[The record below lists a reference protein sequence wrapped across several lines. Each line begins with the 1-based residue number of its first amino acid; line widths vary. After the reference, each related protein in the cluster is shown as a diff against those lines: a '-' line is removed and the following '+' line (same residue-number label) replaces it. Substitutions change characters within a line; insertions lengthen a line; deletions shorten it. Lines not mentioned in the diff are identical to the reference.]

1 VSQRVALR
9 QSLARLLLVGMV
21 LTYFLFF
28 SFLTIRRH
36 QALQSTAFDLGIY
49 NQALWN
55 TTHGDFL
62 RSTNEPGFDTLLADH
77 FQPTLL
83 LFALLYLI
91 HAGPATLLIGQT
103 AILALGALP
112 AYGLAVHKLTM
123 PPAERGS
130 NSSATRSPRTW
141 ERESIGLVF
150 AAVYLLT
157 PALEQANLF
166 DFHPMTLA
174 ASFLLFAFYF
184 LRVGRPRL
192 FLVFVALTIGCKEV
206 LPLVGI
212 LLGLYVFL
220 VARKRRLGVVTF
232 ALSVVW
238 LYVGLF
244 VIIPHFNVRGQSQY
258 FALDYGQWGNTPLEM
273 MRSFLT
279 RPGDLF
285 TSLSEPPKPAYVWT
299 LLAPWVGLPLAGLP
313 VLLLGLPVL
322 VVNLLSATRLM
333 HDPDLLL
340 HYATPLVPILF
351 VATLDGIAWVAKQA
365 ARWGLPR
372 RRAVSALTAF
382 VLLSTLL
389 SHRAGG
395 ETPLAADFRWPQIT
409 PHQQAAEA
417 MFAQVSPDAVLSAS
431 DRLNPHVSGR
441 RTIYLFPRLE
451 DADTVLYD
459 ATPTNVPVITR
470 DEYDLVRSLINEQGF
485 GIVDGRD
492 GVLLLR
498 KGVINRTIPE
508 AFYTFVHA
516 DGAIPQVR
524 AQVRFEESLLL
535 TGFDVV
541 QVRPSAPRI
550 YLRLYLE
557 PLRASLEGLRL
568 FAFLTDDKG
577 RPVPGSEYE
586 LPGAVW
592 YPPARWAAGQ
602 AVRLDT
608 LHWELYLHPR
618 FGVALVVTRG
628 NNPWEV
634 GQRLRA
640 EVKSPP
646 GVFALRQGG
655 TLLEIIRVQRV
666 GRRAEWTERPFPS
679 SP

>member
-1 VSQRVALR
+1 
-9 QSLARLLLVGMV
+9 MV
-21 LTYFLFF
+21 LAYFLFF
-28 SFLTIRRH
+28 SFLTVRRH

-77 FQPTLL
+77 SQPTLL

-91 HAGPATLLIGQT
+91 HAGPTTLLIGQT

-112 AYGLAVHKLTM
+112 AYGLAVHTLTLS
-123 PPAERGS
+123 PSAHRS
-130 NSSATRSPRTW
+130 DSSATRLAAAW
-141 ERESIGLVF
+141 ERELIGLVF

-192 FLVFVALTIGCKEV
+192 FLLFVALTIGCKEV

-212 LLGLYVFL
+212 LFGLYVFL
-220 VARKRRLGVVTF
+220 VARKRRLSVVTF
-232 ALSVVW
+232 ALSALW
-238 LYVGLF
+238 LYAGLF
-244 VIIPHFNVRGQSQY
+244 IIIPHFNARGQSQY
-258 FALDYGQWGNTPLEM
+258 FALHYGQWGNTPLEM
-273 MRSFLT
+273 MRSFVT
-279 RPGDLF
+279 RPGDL
-285 TSLSEPPKPAYVWT
+285 LAALREPPKPAYLWT
-299 LLAPWVGLPLAGLP
+299 LLAPWVALPLIGLP
-313 VLLLGLPVL
+313 VLLLGLPVFA
-322 VVNLLSATRLM
+322 VNLLSATRLM

-340 HYATPLVPILF
+340 HYAAPLVPILF
-351 VATLDGIAWVAKQA
+351 VATIDGIAWVSNRAV
-365 ARWGLPR
+365 RWGLPR
-372 RRAVSALTAF
+372 RWAVTALTTI
-382 VLLSTLL
+382 VLLSTLV

-395 ETPLAADFRWPQIT
+395 ETPLAADFRWPQVT

-417 MFAQVSPDAVLSAS
+417 LFAKISPDAVLSAS

-451 DADTVLYD
+451 DANAVLFD
-459 ATPTNVPVITR
+459 ATPTNVPLITR
-470 DEYDLVRSLINEQGF
+470 DEYDFVQSLINEQGF

-492 GVLLLR
+492 GVLLLH
-498 KGVINRTIPE
+498 KGAVSRTIPKT
-508 AFYTFVHA
+508 FFTFVRA
-516 DGAIPQVR
+516 SGATPQVR
-524 AQVRFEESLLL
+524 AQVHFGESLLL

-541 QVRPSAPRI
+541 QVRPSAPRL
-550 YLRLYLE
+550 YLRLYLR
-557 PLRASLEGLRL
+557 PLRAPLEKLRL
-568 FAFLTDDKG
+568 FTFLTDDQG

-586 LPGAVW
+586 LPGAIW
-592 YPPARWAAGQ
+592 YPPSRWAAGET
-602 AVRLDT
+602 VRLET

-628 NNPWEV
+628 DNPWDV

-640 EVKSPP
+640 EIESAPSA
-646 GVFALRQGG
+646 FALRQGG
-655 TLLEIIRVQRV
+655 TLLELIRVQRV
-666 GRRAEWTERPFPS
+666 GRRAEWARS
-679 SP
+679 AK